1 MVSDPVPVRQRGTP
15 RTGPGIVWFGAA
27 GLANALG
34 TGIYYPFQLLFFREV
49 MDIPLTT
56 VGLGLTA
63 AILCTLPT
71 VLYIGRWVDRA
82 GPRPVLIAAS
92 LARAAAFAGFVAGGG
107 VVVFVALSMLVSLGS
122 RADQVGTQVL
132 AAAAAPPGRSAQWLA
147 VTRVVFNAGVGLGA
161 VLTGL
166 ALTGGPAVYPVL
178 GLATAAAFVLAA
190 LCYLPLR
197 VRVSRVDR
205 AGTGRSRPWRHG
217 LYLRLAG
224 VQFVL
229 FTALVATE
237 AALPVYLV
245 DHLGQPAWQ
254 VSLILAVNIV
264 VLVALQLPASRLLQ
278 RHRPLPLL
286 ALGAVLHGTLFLA
299 FAVAAL
305 LPGSVRLVVFLL
317 GTVVYTVGEVVSS
330 QVLMVLLVHVP
341 PAAERG
347 AYQAFSQTLTGVGL
361 GIAPLFVTVLFAL
374 AAPAVWWTLLG
385 GVLAVGCGVAAR
397 RAGPPAITAAW
408 AAQKS

>member
-1 MVSDPVPVRQRGTP
+1 MVSDSVRQRGHT

-49 MDIPLTT
+49 MGISLTT
-56 VGLGLTA
+56 VGIGLTA

-82 GPRPVLIAAS
+82 GPRPVLIVAS

-107 VVVFVALSMLVSLGS
+107 VVVFVALSMLVSLGF

-132 AAAAAPPGRSAQWLA
+132 AAAAAPKGRSGQWLA
-147 VTRVVFNAGVGLGA
+147 VTRIVFNAGVGLGA

-166 ALTGGPAVYPVL
+166 ALTGRPAVYPVL
-178 GLATAAAFVLAA
+178 GLATAAAFLLAA

-197 VRVSRVDR
+197 VHTG
-205 AGTGRSRPWRHG
+205 GTERTESVRSKPWRHG

-224 VQFVL
+224 VQFVM

-264 VLVALQLPASRLLQ
+264 VLVVLQLPVSKLVQ
-278 RHRPLPLL
+278 RHRPLRML
-286 ALGAVLHGTLFLA
+286 AFGAVLHGTLFLA
-299 FAVAAL
+299 FAVAAV
-305 LPGSVRLVVFLL
+305 LPGSARLVVFLL

-347 AYQAFSQTLTGVGL
+347 AYQAFSQTMTGVAL
-361 GIAPLFVTVLFAL
+361 GVSPLFVTVLFAL
-374 AAPAVWWTLLG
+374 APPAVWWTLLG
-385 GVLAVGCGVAAR
+385 AVLAVGCGVAAR
-397 RAGPPAITAAW
+397 RAEPPAITTAW